1 MTTPATVQLT
11 PLSLFS
17 SAHKDERKE
26 DPPVASV
33 APPPP
38 PVPTTKSPPKPCLR
52 SNPVHD
58 PLLAAR
64 SRGLLKAMIDR
75 FSSTPLDLSSSFSAD
90 EQAQPPRNNHH
101 FRRNDTGVNDNDDDD
116 DDQDADESDD
126 DESSAWLHNS
136 VVVSP
141 AASRQPTPPA
151 SSNSRRSSSF
161 ASNTGGGSTSSGLL
175 TDAERNYLDQL
186 LQSGNAAD
194 MEAASRALGD
204 PEVFFDEGSSGAET
218 AQPAL
223 TAKSAAAALDK
234 MKLRT
239 DPLAAVGR
247 DRRDSRLQQQL
258 YHLHETTSVQPSLVI
273 SRISLLLQKVQQ
285 QYKSQSIVQT
295 SFSNDDDLN
304 SIMSSDVSPQHKH
317 PSAVPKALSRDNNN
331 SNEHDDWDPFEDVTA
346 WLDGGEHGMPPE
358 AASAAAV
365 LTSSSTVPF
374 KILGT
379 YGSDAT
385 CHPHVLSPP
394 LMEALLNFCPEA
406 AAVGMASS
414 SVGAATTTTTT
425 TTTANFWLKYSR
437 VRDGGN
443 LAQLLRQVRA
453 STYTIVAVETSTGHV
468 LGSFTSHPWRLSSKW
483 YGGNDSQR
491 KYSDGPSNGAADLE
505 ASSFV
510 WKMRHPRCLVGSTS
524 PVSKSP
530 SPTLRRSIVEQVCQE
545 SEIQVFPIR
554 SSSDAAVEC
563 DAVQS
568 CSLTHGLRL
577 GQNELRHLSP
587 KHRLSGEHL
596 GHALAIAP
604 DLLTGSTSTSE
615 TFGNPCLTNEA
626 LRGEAFDIVNVEVWT
641 LTPHGTIAEAERR
654 ELARLFLHP
663 ER

>member
-1 MTTPATVQLT
+1 MTTPATVQLN
-11 PLSLFS
+11 PRSHFS

-26 DPPVASV
+26 DPPVASL

-38 PVPTTKSPPKPCLR
+38 LLAPKSPPKPCLR
-52 SNPVHD
+52 STPAHD

-64 SRGLLKAMIDR
+64 NRGLLKAMIDR
-75 FSSTPLDLSSSFSAD
+75 FSSTPLDLSASFSAED
-90 EQAQPPRNNHH
+90 QVHPPRNYHH
-101 FRRNDTGVNDNDDDD
+101 FRRNDTGVNDNDD

-161 ASNTGGGSTSSGLL
+161 ASNTGGGSSTSSGLL
-175 TDAERNYLDQL
+175 TDAERNYLEQL
-186 LQSGNAAD
+186 LLSGNASD
-194 MEAASRALGD
+194 MEAASHALND
-204 PEVFFDEGSSGAET
+204 PEVFFDEGSSGSDAP
-218 AQPAL
+218 QPAL

-239 DPLAAVGR
+239 DPLATVGQ

-285 QYKSQSIVQT
+285 QYKSQSIVQA

-317 PSAVPKALSRDNNN
+317 PSAVSQALSRDNN
-331 SNEHDDWDPFEDVTA
+331 NEHDDWDPFENVTA
-346 WLDGGEHGMPPE
+346 WLDGGEGHGLPPE
-358 AASAAAV
+358 AAAAAAV

-406 AAVGMASS
+406 AAAAGTASTIGGS
-414 SVGAATTTTTT
+414 GG
-425 TTTANFWLKYSR
+425 TTANFWLKYSR

-443 LAQLLRQVRA
+443 LAQLLRQIRA
-453 STYTIVAVETSTGHV
+453 STHTIVAVETSTGHV
-468 LGSFTSHPWRLSSKW
+468 LGSFTSHPWRLYSGW
-483 YGGNDSQR
+483 YGGIDSQQR
-491 KYSDGPSNGAADLE
+491 SSNEAEEIE

-530 SPTLRRSIVEQVCQE
+530 SPTPRRSIVEQVCQE

-568 CSLTHGLRL
+568 CSLIHGLRL

-587 KHRLSGEHL
+587 KRRLSGTHL

-615 TFGNPCLTNEA
+615 TFGNPCLTDEA

-654 ELARLFLHP
+654 ELARLFLHTA
-663 ER
+663 R